1 MLISVIGF
9 VILLLLCFSGFPLG
23 WAMVLV
29 GFGGFGIVRG
39 FEPALATLGQLILDF
54 SMSYSFSTLPLF
66 ILMGAFVYRAA
77 LAEDMYDCANAWLG
91 HFRGGLA
98 MATVAACGGFAAV
111 SGSSAATA
119 ATMAKVAIPS
129 MRRFNYD
136 DRLAAGSVAAGGTIG
151 ILIPPSIALII
162 YGILVEEDI
171 GKLFMAGIIPGIFT
185 ILLYITTIRIV
196 TVVKKDWGPR
206 GDRTPWAGRFKALG
220 KVWGIVLLFL
230 FILGGIYGGIFTPSE
245 AGGIGAVGALAFAIA
260 RKKMTWPEFY
270 KSLVEAG
277 KTTVFVFTVAYGA
290 IIFSNFINI
299 AGMPDDILEFV
310 NDLNVPPMGVIFAIM
325 VIYVL
330 LGAVFEGI
338 GMILLTVPI
347 FFPVVQ
353 SLGFDLIWFGIVVIM
368 VTEISLITPPVGMNV
383 FVLKSMLPDVSLWT
397 IFIGIGPFFVA
408 DLVRLALVV
417 LFPPIAL
424 WLPSVMVSTG

>member
-1 MLISVIGF
+1 
-9 VILLLLCFSGFPLG
+9 
-23 WAMVLV
+23 
-29 GFGGFGIVRG
+29 
-39 FEPALATLGQLILDF
+39 
-54 SMSYSFSTLPLF
+54 
-66 ILMGAFVYRAA
+66 
-77 LAEDMYDCANAWLG
+77 
-91 HFRGGLA
+91 

-119 ATMAKVAIPS
+119 ATMAKVAMPS

-136 DRLAAGSVAAGGTIG
+136 DRLAAGSIAAGGTIG

-171 GKLFMAGIIPGIFT
+171 GKLFMAGIIPGILT
-185 ILLYITTIRIV
+185 IVLYIIVIRIV
-196 TVVKKDWGPR
+196 TMIKKDWGPP
-206 GDRTPWAGRFKALG
+206 GERTPWMGRFKALG

-230 FILGGIYGGIFTPSE
+230 IILGGIYGGIFTPSE
-245 AGGIGAVGALAFAIA
+245 AGGIGAVGALAFAIG
-260 RKKMTWPEFY
+260 RKKMSWVEFY
-270 KSLVEAG
+270 NSLVEAG

-299 AGMPDDILEFV
+299 AGMPDDILDFV
-310 NDLNVPPMGVIFAIM
+310 NNLNVPPMGVIFAIL

-397 IFIGIGPFFVA
+397 IFAGIGPFFVA

-424 WLPSVMVSTG
+424 WLPSVMFSTG

>member
-1 MLISVIGF
+1 MLVSLIGF
-9 VILLLLCFSGFPLG
+9 AILLLICFAGFPLG
-23 WAMVLV
+23 WAMVVV
-29 GFGGFGIVRG
+29 GFGGFAFVRG
-39 FEPALATLGQLILDF
+39 IDPALGTVGQLLLDF
-54 SMSYSFSTLPLF
+54 SMNYHFSTLPLF
-66 ILMGAFVYRAA
+66 ILMGTFVYRAA
-77 LAEDMYDCANAWLG
+77 LAEDMYDAAYAWLG

-119 ATMAKVAIPS
+119 ATMAKVALPS

-171 GKLFMAGIIPGIFT
+171 GKLFIAGILPGILT
-185 ILLYITTIRIV
+185 IILYIVAIRLV
-196 TVVKKDWGPR
+196 TMFRSDWGPP
-206 GDRTPWAGRFKALG
+206 GARTEWIERFKALG
-220 KVWGIVLLFL
+220 KVWGIVLLFI
-230 FILGGIYGGIFTPSE
+230 FILGGIYAGVFTPSE
-245 AGGIGAVGALAFAIA
+245 AGGIGAAGALIFAMA
-260 RKKMTWPEFY
+260 RRKMPLDEFF

-310 NDLNVPPMGVIFAIM
+310 NTLNVPPMGVIFAIL

-383 FVLKSMLPDVSLWT
+383 FVLKTMLPDVSLWT
-397 IFIGIGPFFVA
+397 IFRGIGPFFCA

-417 LFPPIAL
+417 FFPAIAL
-424 WLPSVMVSTG
+424 WLPSFMK

>member
-1 MLISVIGF
+1 MLISVLGF
-9 VILLLLCFSGFPLG
+9 VVLLLLCFSGFPLG

-29 GFGGFGIVRG
+29 GFGGFGLVRG
-39 FEPALATLGQLILDF
+39 FEPALATVGQLILDF

-91 HFRGGLA
+91 HFRGG
-98 MATVAACGGFAAV
+98 FAAV

-119 ATMAKVAIPS
+119 ATMAKVAMPS

-171 GKLFMAGIIPGIFT
+171 GKLFMAGIIPGILT
-185 ILLYITTIRIV
+185 IALYMTVIRIV
-196 TVVKKDWGPR
+196 TTIKKDWGPP
-206 GDRTPWAGRFKALG
+206 GERTPWLGRFKALG
-220 KVWGIVLLFL
+220 KVWGIILLFL
-230 FILGGIYGGIFTPSE
+230 IILGGIYGGIFTPSE
-245 AGGIGAVGALAFAIA
+245 AGGIGAVGALAFAIG
-260 RKKMTWPEFY
+260 RKKMSWSDFY

-299 AGMPDDILEFV
+299 AGMPDDILDFV

-325 VIYVL
+325 VIYII

-383 FVLKSMLPDVSLWT
+383 FVLKSLLPDVSLWT
-397 IFIGIGPFFVA
+397 IFAGIGPFFAA

-417 LFPPIAL
+417 LFPQIAL
-424 WLPSVMVSTG
+424 WLPS

>member
-1 MLISVIGF
+1 MLLSLLGFAVLLVI
-9 VILLLLCFSGFPLG
+9 CFAGFPLG
-23 WAMVLV
+23 WAMVVV
-29 GFGGFGIVRG
+29 GFAGFGIVRG
-39 FEPALATLGQLILDF
+39 FEPAFATLGQLILDF
-54 SMSYSFSTLPLF
+54 SMNYHFSTLPLF

-77 LAEDMYDCANAWLG
+77 LAEDMYDAAYAWLG
-91 HFRGGLA
+91 GFRGGLA
-98 MATVAACGGFAAV
+98 MTTVAACGGFAAV
-111 SGSSAATA
+111 SGSSVATA
-119 ATMAKVAIPS
+119 ATMAKVALPS

-171 GKLFMAGIIPGIFT
+171 GKLFIAGILPGILT
-185 ILLYITTIRIV
+185 VLLYIAVIRIV
-196 TVVKKDWGPR
+196 TAVKKEWGPP
-206 GDRTPWAGRFKALG
+206 GDHTEWPDRFRALG
-220 KVWGIVLLFL
+220 KVWGILLLFL
-230 FILGGIYGGIFTPSE
+230 FILGGIYAGIFTPTE
-245 AGGIGAVGALAFAIA
+245 AGGIGASGALFFAIA
-260 RKKMTWPEFY
+260 RKKMTWKEFY
-270 KSLVEAG
+270 NSLVDAG

-299 AGMPDDILEFV
+299 AGLPDDILDFV
-310 NDLNVPPMGVIFAIM
+310 DHLDVPPMGVIFAILA
-325 VIYVL
+325 IYVV

-383 FVLKSMLPDVSLWT
+383 FVLKTMMPDVSLWT
-397 IFIGIGPFFVA
+397 IFKGIGPFFCA
-408 DLVRLALVV
+408 DLVRLGLVV
-417 LFPPIAL
+417 IFPQIAL
-424 WLPSVMVSTG
+424 FLPSLMN

>member
-1 MLISVIGF
+1 MLISLIGF
-9 VILLLLCFSGFPLG
+9 GVLLIICFAGFPLG

-39 FEPALATLGQLILDF
+39 IEPAFATVGQLVLDF
-54 SMSYSFSTLPLF
+54 SMNYHFSTLPLF

-77 LAEDMYDCANAWLG
+77 LAEDMYDAAYAWLG

-98 MATVAACGGFAAV
+98 MTTVAACGGFAAV

-119 ATMAKVAIPS
+119 ATMAKVALPS

-171 GKLFMAGIIPGIFT
+171 GKLFIAGIAPGLLT
-185 ILLYITTIRIV
+185 IVLYIAVIRIV
-196 TVVKKDWGPR
+196 TLVKKDWGPPGQR
-206 GDRTPWAGRFKALG
+206 TSWRDRFRALG
-220 KVWGIVLLFL
+220 KVWGIVLLFI
-230 FILGGIYGGIFTPSE
+230 FILGGIYAGIFTPSE
-245 AGGIGAVGALAFAIA
+245 AGGIGAAGALAFAIA
-260 RKKMTWPEFY
+260 RKKMTLPEFY

-299 AGMPDDILEFV
+299 AGMPDDILSFV
-310 NDLNVPPMGVIFAIM
+310 EELNVPPMGVIFAIL
-325 VIYVL
+325 VIYIA

-383 FVLKSMLPDVSLWT
+383 FVLKTMLPDVSLWT
-397 IFIGIGPFFVA
+397 IFRGIGPFFCA
-408 DLVRLALVV
+408 DLVRLGLVV
-417 LFPPIAL
+417 MFPQIAL
-424 WLPSVMVSTG
+424 FLPAFMG

>member
-1 MLISVIGF
+1 M
-9 VILLLLCFSGFPLG
+9 
-23 WAMVLV
+23 
-29 GFGGFGIVRG
+29 
-39 FEPALATLGQLILDF
+39 
-54 SMSYSFSTLPLF
+54 
-66 ILMGAFVYRAA
+66 
-77 LAEDMYDCANAWLG
+77 
-91 HFRGGLA
+91 
-98 MATVAACGGFAAV
+98 TV
-111 SGSSAATA
+111 
-119 ATMAKVAIPS
+119 
-129 MRRFNYD
+129 
-136 DRLAAGSVAAGGTIG
+136 
-151 ILIPPSIALII
+151 
-162 YGILVEEDI
+162 
-171 GKLFMAGIIPGIFT
+171 
-185 ILLYITTIRIV
+185 IRIV
-196 TVVKKDWGPR
+196 TTIKKDWGPP
-206 GDRTPWAGRFKALG
+206 GDRTPWLGRFKALG

-230 FILGGIYGGIFTPSE
+230 IILGGIYGGVFTPSE
-245 AGGIGAVGALAFAIA
+245 AGGIGAVGALAFAIG
-260 RKKMTWPEFY
+260 RKKMSWSDFY

-299 AGMPDDILEFV
+299 AGMPDDILDFV

-325 VIYVL
+325 VIYII

-397 IFIGIGPFFVA
+397 IFAGIGPFFAA

-417 LFPPIAL
+417 LFPQIAL
-424 WLPSVMVSTG
+424 WLPSLMS

>member
-1 MLISVIGF
+1 
-9 VILLLLCFSGFPLG
+9 
-23 WAMVLV
+23 
-29 GFGGFGIVRG
+29 
-39 FEPALATLGQLILDF
+39 
-54 SMSYSFSTLPLF
+54 
-66 ILMGAFVYRAA
+66 
-77 LAEDMYDCANAWLG
+77 
-91 HFRGGLA
+91 

-171 GKLFMAGIIPGIFT
+171 GKLFMAGIIPGILT

>member
-1 MLISVIGF
+1 MLVSLIGF
-9 VILLLLCFSGFPLG
+9 AILLLICFAGFPLG
-23 WAMVLV
+23 WAMVVV
-29 GFGGFGIVRG
+29 GFGGFAFVRG
-39 FEPALATLGQLILDF
+39 IDPALGTVGQLLLDF
-54 SMSYSFSTLPLF
+54 SMNYHFSTLPLF
-66 ILMGAFVYRAA
+66 ILMGTFVYRAA
-77 LAEDMYDCANAWLG
+77 LAEDMYDAAYAWLG

-119 ATMAKVAIPS
+119 ATMAKVALPS

-171 GKLFMAGIIPGIFT
+171 GKLFIAGILPGILT
-185 ILLYITTIRIV
+185 IILYIVAIRLV
-196 TVVKKDWGPR
+196 TMFRSDWGPP
-206 GDRTPWAGRFKALG
+206 GARTEWIERFKALG
-220 KVWGIVLLFL
+220 KVWGIVLLFI
-230 FILGGIYGGIFTPSE
+230 FILGGIYAGVFTPSE
-245 AGGIGAVGALAFAIA
+245 AGGIGAAGALIFAMA
-260 RKKMTWPEFY
+260 RRKMPLDEFF

-310 NDLNVPPMGVIFAIM
+310 NTLNVPPMGVIFAIL

-383 FVLKSMLPDVSLWT
+383 FVLKTMLPDVSLWT
-397 IFIGIGPFFVA
+397 IFRGIGPFFCA

-417 LFPPIAL
+417 LFPAIAL
-424 WLPSVMVSTG
+424 WLPSFMK

>member
-1 MLISVIGF
+1 VLISLIGF
-9 VILLLLCFSGFPLG
+9 GVLLIICFAGFPLG

-39 FEPALATLGQLILDF
+39 IEPAFATVGQLVLDF
-54 SMSYSFSTLPLF
+54 SMNYHFSTLPLF

-77 LAEDMYDCANAWLG
+77 LAEDMYDAAYAWLG

-98 MATVAACGGFAAV
+98 MTTVAACGGFAAV

-119 ATMAKVAIPS
+119 ATMAKVALPS

-171 GKLFMAGIIPGIFT
+171 GKLFIAGIAPGLLT
-185 ILLYITTIRIV
+185 IVLYIAVIRIV
-196 TVVKKDWGPR
+196 TLVKKDWGPPGQR
-206 GDRTPWAGRFKALG
+206 TSWRDRFRALG
-220 KVWGIVLLFL
+220 KVWGIVLLFI
-230 FILGGIYGGIFTPSE
+230 FILGGIYAGIFTPSE
-245 AGGIGAVGALAFAIA
+245 AGGIGAAGALAFAIA
-260 RKKMTWPEFY
+260 RKKMTLPEFY

-299 AGMPDDILEFV
+299 AGMPDDILSFV
-310 NDLNVPPMGVIFAIM
+310 EELNVPPMGVIFAIL
-325 VIYVL
+325 VIYIA

-383 FVLKSMLPDVSLWT
+383 FVLKTMLPDVSLWT
-397 IFIGIGPFFVA
+397 IFRGIGPFFCA
-408 DLVRLALVV
+408 DLVRLGLVV
-417 LFPPIAL
+417 MFPQIAL
-424 WLPSVMVSTG
+424 FLPAFMG

>member
-1 MLISVIGF
+1 MLVSLIGF
-9 VILLLLCFSGFPLG
+9 AILLLICFAGFPLG
-23 WAMVLV
+23 WAMVVV
-29 GFGGFGIVRG
+29 GFGGFAFVRG
-39 FEPALATLGQLILDF
+39 IDPALGTVGQLLLDF
-54 SMSYSFSTLPLF
+54 SMNYHFSTLPLF
-66 ILMGAFVYRAA
+66 ILMGTFVYRAA
-77 LAEDMYDCANAWLG
+77 LAEDMYDAAYAWLG

-119 ATMAKVAIPS
+119 ATMAKVALPS

-171 GKLFMAGIIPGIFT
+171 GKLFIAGILPGILT
-185 ILLYITTIRIV
+185 IILYIVAIRLV
-196 TVVKKDWGPR
+196 TMFRSDWGPP
-206 GDRTPWAGRFKALG
+206 GARTEWIERFKALG
-220 KVWGIVLLFL
+220 KVWGIVLLFI
-230 FILGGIYGGIFTPSE
+230 FILGGIYAGVFTPSE
-245 AGGIGAVGALAFAIA
+245 AGGIGAAGALIFAMA
-260 RKKMTWPEFY
+260 RRKLPLDEFF

-310 NDLNVPPMGVIFAIM
+310 NTLNVPPMGVIFAIL

-383 FVLKSMLPDVSLWT
+383 FVLKTMLPDVSLWT
-397 IFIGIGPFFVA
+397 IFRGIGPFFCA

-417 LFPPIAL
+417 FFPAIAL
-424 WLPSVMVSTG
+424 WLPSFMK

>member
-1 MLISVIGF
+1 MLVSLIGF
-9 VILLLLCFSGFPLG
+9 AILLLICFAGFPLG
-23 WAMVLV
+23 WAMVVV
-29 GFGGFGIVRG
+29 GFGGFAFVRG
-39 FEPALATLGQLILDF
+39 IDPALGTVGQLLLDF
-54 SMSYSFSTLPLF
+54 SMNYHFSTLPLF
-66 ILMGAFVYRAA
+66 ILMGTFVYRAA
-77 LAEDMYDCANAWLG
+77 LAEDMYDAAYAWLG

-119 ATMAKVAIPS
+119 ATMAKVALPS

-171 GKLFMAGIIPGIFT
+171 GKLFIAGILPGILT
-185 ILLYITTIRIV
+185 IILYIVAIRLV
-196 TVVKKDWGPR
+196 TMFRSDWGPP
-206 GDRTPWAGRFKALG
+206 GARTEWIERFKALG
-220 KVWGIVLLFL
+220 KVWGIVLLFI
-230 FILGGIYGGIFTPSE
+230 FILGGIYAGVFTPSE
-245 AGGIGAVGALAFAIA
+245 AGGIGAAGALIFAMA
-260 RKKMTWPEFY
+260 RRKLPLDEFF

-310 NDLNVPPMGVIFAIM
+310 NTLNVPPMGVIFAIM

-383 FVLKSMLPDVSLWT
+383 FVLKTMLPDVSLWT
-397 IFIGIGPFFVA
+397 IFRGIGPFFCA

-417 LFPPIAL
+417 FFPAIAL
-424 WLPSVMVSTG
+424 WLPSFMK